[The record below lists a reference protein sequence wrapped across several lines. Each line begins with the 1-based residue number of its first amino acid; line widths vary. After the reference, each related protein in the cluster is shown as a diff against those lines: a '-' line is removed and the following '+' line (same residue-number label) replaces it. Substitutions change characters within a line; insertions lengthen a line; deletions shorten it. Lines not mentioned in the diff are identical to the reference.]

1 MEVDAGQITSVAKGI
16 SDLGMMAVTAGVFLL
31 LSMGLMISC
40 FAWFKSLIN
49 GIIDDNRGAMQEL
62 LDETRAQNEKLTDI
76 SEGLRPETQLRIKNT
91 ANVFFDLVVEKVCRI
106 IKKVR
111 EENHIVDHEA
121 TAAKIRTLLHNIHE
135 DRNTRFES
143 YTYRGR
149 KLSEYTDIAWVEKV
163 ASVVEDEIY
172 NSAGPNNGRAYTNVK
187 AAYDDIKLDFYKR
200 LNR

>member
-91 ANVFFDLVVEKVCRI
+91 ANVFFDLAVEKVYRI

>member
-49 GIIDDNRGAMQEL
+49 GIILDNRGAMQEL

-91 ANVFFDLVVEKVCRI
+91 ANVFFDLAVENVYRI

>member
-91 ANVFFDLVVEKVCRI
+91 ANVFFDLAVEQVCRI